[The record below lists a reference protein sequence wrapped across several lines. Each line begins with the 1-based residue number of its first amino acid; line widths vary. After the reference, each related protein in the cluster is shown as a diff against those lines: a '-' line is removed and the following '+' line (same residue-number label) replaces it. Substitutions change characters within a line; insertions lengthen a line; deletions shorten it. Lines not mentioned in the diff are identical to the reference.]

1 MDSNF
6 IRVRGAKEHNLKN
19 VDIDIPKNKF
29 IVITGV
35 SGSGK
40 SSLAFDTIYAE
51 GRRRY
56 IESLSSYARQFESNS
71 KPNVESI
78 TGLSPAIA
86 IDQKTS
92 SRNPRSTVATV
103 TEIYDYMRVLF
114 ARIGTPYSPATGLP
128 IQKQTAS
135 EIVDQILAMP
145 NGTKIRVIVPIINDQ
160 KGEHRKELINLRRQG
175 FKSVRINDSV
185 YSIDDLPLLDKNKKH
200 TIEAIL
206 IDIEIT
212 QPNIEAINYN
222 ISFALKIGNGCTY
235 IEILDDS
242 SKGITKERLLFSE
255 RFACPVSGFSLLEI
269 EPRIFSFNSPYG
281 ACPSCDGLGI
291 ESYFADDLIIV
302 NPSISLNSGAI
313 PILHMHSDNKL
324 WTTSEQR
331 FWKQTLEG
339 LSHYYDFSLDEPLSS
354 ISESTKKV
362 ILYGSQDLITFD
374 YSEGYKKNRVK
385 AAFEGLI
392 PNLEQKRKKTE
403 SNYIIEELENYR
415 STRSCT
421 TCEGYRLKRES
432 LCVKI
437 AGKHI
442 GEICAMSIEKAHGW
456 FSELEQKLTPNQR
469 MIAHAAVSEVN
480 KRLSFFQNIGLSYL
494 TLARRSATL
503 SGGESQR
510 IRLATQIG
518 SGLSGVLYVLDEP
531 SIGLHQAD
539 NDLLLNMLKNLRD
552 IGNTVIVVEH
562 DEDTMRA
569 ADYLIDVGPGAGIHG
584 GQIVS
589 QGSTEEVKADEQ
601 SLTGKYISGILK
613 IEVPKK
619 RRLLN
624 QNTCIEIIGA
634 RANNLQNISAKI
646 PIGGFIAV
654 TGVSGSGKSTF
665 TIQTLYHYAAKKL
678 HNTKV
683 IPAEC
688 DSILGLEHIDKVIE
702 VDQSPI
708 GRTPRSNPA
717 TYINAFT
724 SIRDWFA
731 ELPEAKNR
739 GYNASRFSFN
749 VKGGRCEACEGD
761 GSIKIEM
768 HFLPDIYIGCEECR
782 GQRYNQE
789 TLQIKHNDKSI
800 ADVLYMTAD
809 DAAKFFKDSP
819 IIHEKLASLQDVGLG
834 YIQIGQSATTLSGGE
849 AQRIKLAREL
859 SRKCTG
865 RTLYILDEPTTG
877 LHSHDISKLLGVLH
891 KLVDNGNTV
900 VVIEHNLDLIK
911 TADYLIDFGPRGGDK
926 GGQIVTYGTPEEV
939 ARCDQ
944 SITGRY
950 LRKYL

>member
-1 MDSNF
+1 MDSN
-6 IRVRGAKEHNLKN
+6 IISVRGANEHNLKN
-19 VDIDIPKNKF
+19 IDIDIPKNKF

-103 TEIYDYMRVLF
+103 TEIYDYMRVIF
-114 ARIGTPYSPATGLP
+114 ARIGIPYSPATGLP
-128 IQKQTAS
+128 IQKQTAN
-135 EIVDQILAMP
+135 EIIDQIMLLP
-145 NGTKIRVIVPIINDQ
+145 IYTKVRIIVPIVNGQ
-160 KGEHRKELINLRRQG
+160 KGEHRKELVNLRRQG
-175 FKSVRINDSV
+175 FKNIRINDIV
-185 YSIDDLPLLDKNKKH
+185 YSVDDLPLLDKNKKH

-206 IDIEIT
+206 NEIEIST
-212 QPNIEAINYN
+212 VNIET
-222 ISFALKIGNGCTY
+222 ISNNVRTGLKVGNSCLYVEVLSDTDGS
-235 IEILDDS
+235 IE
-242 SKGITKERLLFSE
+242 ERLLFSE
-255 RFACPVSGFSLLEI
+255 RFACPISGFSLSEI

-281 ACPSCDGLGI
+281 ACQSCDGIGL
-291 ESYFADDLIIV
+291 ESFFSYDHVITNQSL
-302 NPSISLNSGAI
+302 SIKSGAI
-313 PILHMHSDNKL
+313 PILHIHNDNKM
-324 WTTSEQR
+324 WTTNEQR
-331 FWKQTLEG
+331 FWKQTLDG
-339 LSHYYDFSLDEPLSS
+339 LANHYQFSLDEPVSN
-354 ISESTKKV
+354 IDPDIVKI
-362 ILYGSQDLITFD
+362 ILHGTSDIITFH
-374 YSEGYKKNRVK
+374 YNEGYKKNTVK
-385 AAFEGLI
+385 SSYEGLI
-392 PNLEQKRKKTE
+392 PTLEEKRKKTE
-403 SNYIIEELENYR
+403 SNYVIEELDNYR

-421 TCEGYRLKRES
+421 ACKGYRLKQES

-437 AGKHI
+437 ADKHI
-442 GEICAMSIEKAHGW
+442 GEVSAMSIENAIAW
-456 FSELEQKLTPNQR
+456 FTVLEEKLTTNQKI
-469 MIAHAAVSEVN
+469 IAHSAIGEIC
-480 KRLSFFQNIGLSYL
+480 KRLVFFQNIGLSYL

-518 SGLSGVLYVLDEP
+518 SGLSGILYVLDEP
-531 SIGLHQAD
+531 SIGLHQSD

-569 ADYLIDVGPGAGIHG
+569 ADHLIDVGPGAGIHG
-584 GQIVS
+584 GRIIS
-589 QGSTEEVKADEQ
+589 QGTTEEVQADEN
-601 SLTGKYISGILK
+601 SLTGQYISGKLK
-613 IEVPKK
+613 IAVPIK
-619 RRLLN
+619 RRTLE
-624 QNTCIEIIGA
+624 QNNFIEVIGA
-634 RANNLQNISAKI
+634 RSNNLQNVSAKI
-646 PIGGFIAV
+646 PTGAFVAI

-665 TIQTLYHYAAKKL
+665 TIQTLYNYAAKKI
-678 HNTKV
+678 HNTK
-683 IPAEC
+683 ATSGEC
-688 DSILGLEHIDKVIE
+688 DAILGLEHVDKIIE

-724 SIRDWFA
+724 AIRDWFA
-731 ELPEAKNR
+731 NLPEAKNR
-739 GYNASRFSFN
+739 GYNPSRFSFN

-768 HFLPDIYIGCEECR
+768 HFLPDIYVCCEECK

-789 TLQIKHNDKSI
+789 TLQVKYSDKSI
-800 ADVLYMTAD
+800 ADVLAMTAD
-809 DAAKFFKDSP
+809 DAAEFFVDVP
-819 IIHEKLASLQDVGLG
+819 AVYEKISSLQDVGLG

-877 LHSHDISKLLGVLH
+877 LHSHDISKLLNVLH

-900 VVIEHNLDLIK
+900 IVIEHNLDLIK
-911 TADYLIDFGPRGGDK
+911 TADHVIDFGPKGGDK
-926 GGQIVTYGTPEEV
+926 GGQIVAFGTPEEV
-939 ARCDQ
+939 ASSEN
-944 SITGRY
+944 SITG
-950 LRKYL
+950 KYLKKYL